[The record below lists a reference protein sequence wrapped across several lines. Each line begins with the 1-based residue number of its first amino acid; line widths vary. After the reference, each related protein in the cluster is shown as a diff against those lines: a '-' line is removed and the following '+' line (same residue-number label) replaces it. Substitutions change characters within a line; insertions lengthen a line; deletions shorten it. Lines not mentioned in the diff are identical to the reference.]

1 MVKCKSA
8 FVGGMKLKISELG
21 KVITG
26 NTPSKKIKE
35 FWDKDDVGFVK
46 PDIISDEHIVKIKN
60 EDCNEFISNAAISKA
75 RIVPKNSIFVTC
87 IGNIGK
93 IGVATENLAFNQQ
106 INAIIPNE
114 NVNLDYLCYAIF
126 ANKTRLQDIA
136 NAPIVPLLNKS
147 QFSEFEL
154 EFDMDINTQTRIVNE
169 LNTVSNIILKYKQ
182 ELLLLDEL
190 VRARFVEMFGD
201 PVDNPMNWEKKKL
214 KDIVTEDCTISYG
227 IVQTGEEQ
235 KEGIPVFR
243 PVDIVNHTPKVEEL
257 KKTTEFIS
265 DRYKKTLLKGHELL
279 ITVRANIADTFIVD
293 KEFMGCNVGRGIV
306 PIRTQ
311 EDIMRLEFLKCLID
325 NKHLNDIL
333 KSKAKGI
340 TLIQL
345 NMEDLRN
352 VELIVPPIDLQI
364 DYLKYSRLIDKSRSR
379 IQKSLEASQELFDS
393 LMQEYFG

>member
-1 MVKCKSA
+1 MRV
-8 FVGGMKLKISELG
+8 KLKDITKFSKGTQINGKNLIDDGAYSYLNGGINPSGKWNEFNVAENTVTISEG
-21 KVITG
+21 G
-26 NTPSKKIKE
+26 NSSGYVNYMNDA
-35 FWDKDDVGFVK
+35 FWCGAHCYYLYDG
-46 PDIISDEHIVKIKN
+46 
-60 EDCNEFISNAAISKA
+60 
-75 RIVPKNSIFVTC
+75 PKNS
-87 IGNIGK
+87 K
-93 IGVATENLAFNQQ
+93 
-106 INAIIPNE
+106 
-114 NVNLDYLCYAIF
+114 YLYYA
-126 ANKTRLQDIA
+126 L
-136 NAPIVPLLNKS
+136 KS
-147 QFSEFEL
+147 QQERLFRIRSGACMPNIKKSDLGNFIIEYEKDEVRQEEVVKVL
-154 EFDMDINTQTRIVNE
+154 E
-169 LNTVSNIILKYKQ
+169 KC
-182 ELLLLDEL
+182 ELLIEDYNKKLTLLDEA

-201 PVDNPMNWEKKKL
+201 PVDNPMNWKKKKL

-235 KEGIPVFR
+235 REGIPVFR

-279 ITVRANIADTFIVD
+279 ITVRANIADTFIAD

-325 NKHLNDIL
+325 NRHLNDIL

-352 VELIVPPIDLQI
+352 VELIIPPIDLQI
-364 DYLKYSRLIDKSRSR
+364 DYLKYSSLIDKSRLLSNHSLLLL
-379 IQKSLEASQELFDS
+379 KSIIF
-393 LMQEYFG
+393 

>member
-1 MVKCKSA
+1 
-8 FVGGMKLKISELG
+8 MKLKISELG

-46 PDIISDEHIVKIKN
+46 PDIISDEHIVKIKS

-154 EFDMDINTQTRIVNE
+154 EFDMDINTQTRIVHE

-201 PVDNPMNWEKKKL
+201 PIQNSKGYPIRQFSDYIISLTSGSRGWAKYCVNDGKEWFITIKNVKDCNIITDNIQPINAPSNAEAKR
-214 KDIVTEDCTISYG
+214 T
-227 IVQTGEEQ
+227 
-235 KEGIPVFR
+235 
-243 PVDIVNHTPKVEEL
+243 KVEEG
-257 KKTTEFIS
+257 
-265 DRYKKTLLKGHELL
+265 DLL
-279 ITVRANIADTFIVD
+279 ISITADLGRTGVVTKEVAEHGAYINQHLSCIRIDREILNPLYVAYYMESSAGKRQFIQKNQSAV
-293 KEFMGCNVGRGIV
+293 KAGLNFNSINS
-306 PIRTQ
+306 
-311 EDIMRLEFLKCLID
+311 LKL
-325 NKHLNDIL
+325 L
-333 KSKAKGI
+333 
-340 TLIQL
+340 
-345 NMEDLRN
+345 
-352 VELIVPPIDLQI
+352 VPPMEEQNKFIRFVKQ
-364 DYLKYSRLIDKSRSR
+364 IDKSRLLSNHLLFL
-379 IQKSLEASQELFDS
+379 IKSIIF
-393 LMQEYFG
+393 

>member
-1 MVKCKSA
+1 VGDKSA

-46 PDIISDEHIVKIKN
+46 PDIISDEHIVKIKS
-60 EDCNEFISNAAISKA
+60 EYCNEFISNAAISKA

-154 EFDMDINTQTRIVNE
+154 EFDMDINTQTRIVHE

-190 VRARFVEMFGD
+190 VRARFVEMFGTIRENSHNYPRVTLKEVCHKITD
-201 PVDNPMNWEKKKL
+201 GKHGGCKQEDNSGYYYVGAREIYDGKIHYDTAPQITYDDFSKDYRRCNLEKG
-214 KDIVTEDCTISYG
+214 DMV
-227 IVQTGEEQ
+227 
-235 KEGIPVFR
+235 
-243 PVDIVNHTPKVEEL
+243 IVNTGATIGKSAIASSHL
-257 KKTTEFIS
+257 TE
-265 DRYKKTLLKGHELL
+265 KTLLQKSVAL
-279 ITVRANIADTFIVD
+279 IKVNSDIIIA
-293 KEFMGCNVGRGIV
+293 
-306 PIRTQ
+306 
-311 EDIMRLEFLKCLID
+311 EFLRYCYMV
-325 NKHLNDIL
+325 NPSMYMV
-333 KSKAKGI
+333 KSASAQPNLLLSKMNS
-340 TLIQL
+340 T
-345 NMEDLRN
+345 
-352 VELIVPPIDLQI
+352 IVYLPPIDLQRQFA
-364 DYLKYSRLIDKSRSR
+364 SFVEEIDKSRLLSNHSLFL
-379 IQKSLEASQELFDS
+379 IKSIIF
-393 LMQEYFG
+393 

>member
-46 PDIISDEHIVKIKN
+46 PDIISDEHIVKIKSEN
-60 EDCNEFISNAAISKA
+60 CNEFISNAAISKA

-154 EFDMDINTQTRIVNE
+154 EFDMDINTQTRIVHE

-190 VRARFVEMFGD
+190 VRARFVEMFG
-201 PVDNPMNWEKKKL
+201 NPENNLYNFSKMKLGKICDVRDGTHDSPKYQTVGYPLITSKNLTSGEIDFSNCNYIKEEDYKKINLRSEVTRGDIIMPMIGTIGNPIIVNTDIRFAIKNVALIKFNNNTLQNIYVKYFLGSDYFDFSVLRNIRGGTQKFIAL
-214 KDIVTEDCTISYG
+214 KDLRD
-227 IVQTGEEQ
+227 
-235 KEGIPVFR
+235 
-243 PVDIVNHTPKVEEL
+243 L
-257 KKTTEFIS
+257 
-265 DRYKKTLLKGHELL
+265 
-279 ITVRANIADTFIVD
+279 
-293 KEFMGCNVGRGIV
+293 
-306 PIRTQ
+306 
-311 EDIMRLEFLKCLID
+311 
-325 NKHLNDIL
+325 DIL
-333 KSKAKGI
+333 
-340 TLIQL
+340 
-345 NMEDLRN
+345 
-352 VELIVPPIDLQI
+352 VPPLELQNQFASFV
-364 DYLKYSRLIDKSRSR
+364 KEIDKSRSR

>member
-1 MVKCKSA
+1 M
-8 FVGGMKLKISELG
+8 
-21 KVITG
+21 
-26 NTPSKKIKE
+26 
-35 FWDKDDVGFVK
+35 K
-46 PDIISDEHIVKIKN
+46 PDIISDEHIVKIKS

-154 EFDMDINTQTRIVNE
+154 EFDMDINTQTRIVHE

-201 PVDNPMNWEKKKL
+201 NKYEELAVEKVCTSIVDCPH
-214 KDIVTEDCTISYG
+214 T
-227 IVQTGEEQ
+227 
-235 KEGIPVFR
+235 
-243 PVDIVNHTPKVEEL
+243 TPK
-257 KKTTEFIS
+257 
-265 DRYKKTLLKGHELL
+265 YNG
-279 ITVRANIADTFIVD
+279 
-293 KEFMGCNVGRGIV
+293 
-306 PIRTQ
+306 
-311 EDIMRLEFLKCLID
+311 
-325 NKHLNDIL
+325 
-333 KSKAKGI
+333 
-340 TLIQL
+340 
-345 NMEDLRN
+345 DLRN
-352 VELIVPPIDLQI
+352 PAIRTSEIKKGFITWDTMKYVSDEEYIERTARLKPQQGDIVYGREGTFGNAAILPKGYKFCLGQRVMLLRPNNEFCISQYLLRALISDEVYNQALAKNNASTVAHVNVKDVKNFMIPVPPLELQNQFA
-364 DYLKYSRLIDKSRSR
+364 SFVEEIDKSRSR

>member
-1 MVKCKSA
+1 MGDKSA

-46 PDIISDEHIVKIKN
+46 PDIISDEHIVKIKS

-154 EFDMDINTQTRIVNE
+154 EFDMDINTQTRIVHE

-190 VRARFVEMFGD
+190 VRARFVEMFGEIED
-201 PVDNPMNWEKKKL
+201 CDRWESKIWNEVVTIKNGRDYKKVLVSDGGYPVVGTGGEIARASKYLCPENTIVVGRKGSINNPMLMKEKFWNVDTAFGVIPNSDYLHYQYFYCFCKFYNFMKL
-214 KDIVTEDCTISYG
+214 NKATTLPSTTKADLLKIRIN
-227 IVQTGEEQ
+227 
-235 KEGIPVFR
+235 IPPLELQNQFASF
-243 PVDIVNHTPKVEEL
+243 VEE
-257 KKTTEFIS
+257 
-265 DRYKKTLLKGHELL
+265 
-279 ITVRANIADTFIVD
+279 V
-293 KEFMGCNVGRGIV
+293 
-306 PIRTQ
+306 
-311 EDIMRLEFLKCLID
+311 
-325 NKHLNDIL
+325 
-333 KSKAKGI
+333 
-340 TLIQL
+340 
-345 NMEDLRN
+345 
-352 VELIVPPIDLQI
+352 
-364 DYLKYSRLIDKSRSR
+364 DKSRSR